1 MNVIIN
7 RGFLFRLLDVGR
19 SFVYFSC
26 IFISFGRKKNKISNE
41 GLVCSDVVFLNVI
54 WWNIDEFEWEE
65 EVVLVNLVRRLEL
78 ICVYRVLDIFLFRL
92 EVGAI
97 SS

>member
-1 MNVIIN
+1 MLVGVLYILVV
-7 RGFLFRLLDVGR
+7 FLLVLVG
-19 SFVYFSC
+19 
-26 IFISFGRKKNKISNE
+26 KKIKISNE

>member
-1 MNVIIN
+1 MLVGVLYILVV
-7 RGFLFRLLDVGR
+7 FLLVLVG
-19 SFVYFSC
+19 
-26 IFISFGRKKNKISNE
+26 KKIKISNE

-78 ICVYRVLDIFLFRL
+78 ICVYRVLDIYFFRL